1 MYADVRRYR
10 VDPASVD
17 EALHRVDERFCP
29 ELEEMPGFVAYEV
42 LDCGDGEILAITVFR
57 TREGAEMSREAAA
70 GWVARDLSDMDIERT
85 DAISGEI
92 KVSRASSEMLEP
104 AHA

>member
-1 MYADVRRYR
+1 VYADVRRYR

-17 EALHRVDERFCP
+17 EALHRADERFCP
-29 ELEEMPGFVAYEV
+29 ELEQMPGFVAYEV
-42 LDCGDGEILAITVFR
+42 LDCGDGEILAITVFT
-57 TREGAEMSREAAA
+57 TREGAESSRDAAA
-70 GWVARDLSDMDIERT
+70 DWVARDLSDIDIERT
-85 DAISGEI
+85 DALSGEI

>member
-29 ELEEMPGFVAYEV
+29 ELEQMPGFVAYEV
-42 LDCGDGEILAITVFR
+42 LDCGGGEILAITVFR
-57 TREGAEMSREAAA
+57 TLEGAEGSRDAAA
-70 GWVARDLSDMDIERT
+70 DWVARDLSDMDIERT
-85 DAISGEI
+85 DAMSGEI